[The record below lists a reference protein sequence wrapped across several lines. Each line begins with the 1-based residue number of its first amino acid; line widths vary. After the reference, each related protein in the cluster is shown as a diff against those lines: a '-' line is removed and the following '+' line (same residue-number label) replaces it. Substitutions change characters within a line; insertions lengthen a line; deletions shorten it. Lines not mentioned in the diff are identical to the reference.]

1 MPQQVLAQ
9 YASVNNKA
17 DQTANTPFQSYSG
30 EFVAPTNA
38 TQNSGIAGTN
48 AAANEAQPYFD
59 AATGTLGGAQSNVNP
74 INQAATGL
82 AAGSAQAVNPSDL
95 NGAAIDKYMSPYLKD
110 VVGSESQLLNQNNQQ
125 QQAGQLGNAIT
136 SGAFGGDRTGI
147 AAANLEQQQN
157 LSNANIYSGLLNQ
170 GYNTALGTAQ
180 QQQGV
185 GLAAGQANRAALGN
199 AATTLAGV
207 GQTAYGEGANTATTL
222 AGLGTGAQSAALQ
235 GSQAQ
240 IAAGTV
246 QQQTQQAQDTAE
258 YNQFL
263 QQQSY
268 PFQVDQFLASIAEG
282 TGALSGSTTTTQQPG
297 GFFSDERL
305 KEDMEPIGR
314 TFDGQPIYRYKMKGD
329 DRDRIGLSAQKVEKK
344 HPEAV
349 GVAGGFRYVDY
360 GKATEAAANRGHFHE
375 GGVVPFRR
383 AFAGGGGPDDGGGLD
398 AVLAAQRNMYASG
411 VGGGQQQRNIQAPA
425 ASHQLAVASGSPT
438 PAASGSSHVSQAV
451 GLGKDA
457 YKGYKWATK
466 PSATG
471 VNANPGN
478 TAGAPAPSNTAAGT
492 TTNFEAPS
500 AGVDGS
506 PGTTTTFDA
515 GLQSADSA
523 AAPAASEAAA
533 PVAADAAG
541 TGAADAGVAAGA
553 GADAAA
559 GAAAGIGG
567 GAAAGAAADAAGT
580 EAAALAAEYAAAYAA
595 AAAAAAKRGGRITRG
610 KFADGG
616 TPYETNGD
624 QLDIPVD
631 EQTNAH
637 LQSPGA
643 LVKRPTGMQIA
654 MKGGQ
659 PDQASS
665 TMGSIF
671 SNEAL
676 ARGGVAG
683 RRGYDDGG
691 APTDDTV
698 DDAPEV
704 ASDADRGAG
713 VTGGSK
719 DSLWEKVKKHA
730 TAENVIPIL
739 SGLAAMGTAK
749 TRSPGVALA
758 AGLGAGSQSY
768 LDTRAS
774 LAQSANEQAKTR
786 GVDIANRLNT
796 VKAKYAEDWQN
807 NQTPVPGAGASP
819 AAPTSPSMTGSQPV
833 SPEIEA
839 RNKYFVNPAMT
850 AQEQANYQRALGAK
864 SAGIEGPVQSAENAY
879 KQRVLNQ
886 QAQNQSAAQAEHDA
900 YYHVAT
906 DPETPAPVKTAAI
919 AKVNALRQWTGD
931 EYIDQGGA
939 LVNKRTGRPPI
950 GDAAQ
955 RIGPAKR
962 ADLMNEANAPIDV
975 PTSEPGVTK
984 QVPRW
989 QYRNFNN
996 ADEYVESIA
1005 PTPSAAGTAAPSGT
1019 PAASSRSTAPATSHV
1034 PAAQAPNADP
1044 VLTKALADPEYK
1056 VASAPVIRGQTPSD
1070 ENRKQVAARVEAKTG
1085 LQKDAEDATRASATA
1100 LQYSLA
1106 AKQIMDS
1113 KGKPV
1118 TGLFGPVAKEIS
1130 RVWGGVDATNY
1141 QEVAKYLGNAA
1152 VQNGKANFPNATQ
1165 SEVGL
1170 QLNELSPNLQQTD
1183 AAISD
1188 LIDSNI
1194 RSSKYTMDSAKRV
1207 GTYLNSSGDPQK
1219 FARWNQ
1225 TYYPR
1230 EDIVNATDK
1239 PATGGPPKGWTLH
1252 VDAKGRK
1259 AYVSPD
1265 GKQYQLVQ

>member
-1 MPQQVLAQ
+1 VGGKTATSTQQVQVPPQVLAAYQ
-9 YASVNNKA
+9 SVNQKA
-17 DQTANTPFQSYSG
+17 DTTAQTPFQQYG
-30 EFVAPTNA
+30 GQFVAPVNSE
-38 TQNSGIAGTN
+38 QQSGIAGTN

-59 AATGTLGGAQSNVNP
+59 AATGTLGNAQAGVNP

-125 QQAGQLGNAIT
+125 QQSGQLGNAIT

-170 GYNTALGTAQ
+170 GYNTALSTAQ

-185 GLAAGQANRAALGN
+185 GLAAGQANRAAQGQ
-199 AATTLAGV
+199 AAQTLAGV

-222 AGLGTGAQSAALQ
+222 AGLGTGVQSAGLQ

-263 QQQSY
+263 QEQSY

-329 DRDRIGLSAQKVEKK
+329 DRDRIGLSAQKVEKT

-383 AFAGGGGPDDGGGLD
+383 PAMAYGGGSDDSDGGLG
-398 AVLAAQRNMYASG
+398 AVLAAQRNMYG
-411 VGGGQQQRNIQAPA
+411 NQGGQQQRNIQAPA

-466 PSATG
+466 PSASG

-515 GLQSADSA
+515 GLQTGNASGLGAADTA
-523 AAPAASEAAA
+523 AAPAA
-533 PVAADAAG
+533 AD
-541 TGAADAGVAAGA
+541 AAGA
-553 GADAAA
+553 GAGDAAAVGAGDAAA
-559 GAAAGIGG
+559 GAGA
-567 GAAAGAAADAAGT
+567 GAAAGAAGSAAGAAAADS
-580 EAAALAAEYAAAYAA
+580 AAALAAEYAAAEVAA
-595 AAAAAAKRGGRITRG
+595 AAAVAAKRGGRIG
-610 KFADGG
+610 YAEGG
-616 TPYETNGD
+616 TPYETTGD

-631 EQTNAH
+631 QQTNH

-643 LVKRPTGMQIA
+643 LVKRPTGLQMA

-659 PDQASS
+659 PDQAMS
-665 TMGSIF
+665 TTGSIF

-683 RRGYDDGG
+683 RSGYDDGG

-698 DDAPEV
+698 DDAPDV
-704 ASDADRGAG
+704 ATDSDRGAG
-713 VTGGSK
+713 VVGSS
-719 DSLWEKVKKHA
+719 SLWDKVKKHA

-739 SGLAAMGTAK
+739 TGLAAMGTAK

-768 LDTRAS
+768 LDTRKS
-774 LAQSANEQAKTR
+774 LADTANEQAKTR
-786 GVDIANRLNT
+786 GVDVTNRLATMKANAAQSYLT
-796 VKAKYAEDWQN
+796 PGTPATAATPPPASPINAPQSPGAAAQALADQYKSKYAVTPWQPQEQDALKKARGAAIALGSDQPVQDATATRDQRVQNDTYVNQKAAQAEADSLYSTATRDPDPVARKAAEAKYNAIFQWTGDKWDDKEGNRVNSRTGAPAIGLAKQTLAPSADRFTDSFG
-807 NQTPVPGAGASP
+807 NQFIRDQQTGKMVPVGTGSGAGASSGA
-819 AAPTSPSMTGSQPV
+819 AAPATTSAGATPPVKFQQPVADQAHILQDIEGTRANTDVVAPTNRNINQHLLQLSSQTATGPGTQTIQRLAAVAGLPSGAKYQEIDAYLNRQAAMSATAMGVPHTNAGLAASQTATGTTEYTPQALQEKVKFADALNTGSIAYRQALDKSVGTGSTP
-833 SPEIEA
+833 
-839 RNKYFVNPAMT
+839 NL
-850 AQEQANYQRALGAK
+850 ANYQKFRSAWSKNFDPDIFRAEDAMRRNDTAELAALKERLGSK
-864 SAGIEGPVQSAENAY
+864 G
-879 KQRVLNQ
+879 
-886 QAQNQSAAQAEHDA
+886 
-900 YYHVAT
+900 
-906 DPETPAPVKTAAI
+906 
-919 AKVNALRQWTGD
+919 
-931 EYIDQGGA
+931 
-939 LVNKRTGRPPI
+939 
-950 GDAAQ
+950 
-955 RIGPAKR
+955 
-962 ADLMNEANAPIDV
+962 M
-975 PTSEPGVTK
+975 
-984 QVPRW
+984 
-989 QYRNFNN
+989 
-996 ADEYVESIA
+996 
-1005 PTPSAAGTAAPSGT
+1005 
-1019 PAASSRSTAPATSHV
+1019 
-1034 PAAQAPNADP
+1034 
-1044 VLTKALADPEYK
+1044 KALAQK
-1056 VASAPVIRGQTPSD
+1056 SANLRMLENGQ
-1070 ENRKQVAARVEAKTG
+1070 
-1085 LQKDAEDATRASATA
+1085 
-1100 LQYSLA
+1100 
-1106 AKQIMDS
+1106 M
-1113 KGKPV
+1113 
-1118 TGLFGPVAKEIS
+1118 
-1130 RVWGGVDATNY
+1130 
-1141 QEVAKYLGNAA
+1141 
-1152 VQNGKANFPNATQ
+1152 
-1165 SEVGL
+1165 
-1170 QLNELSPNLQQTD
+1170 
-1183 AAISD
+1183 
-1188 LIDSNI
+1188 
-1194 RSSKYTMDSAKRV
+1194 
-1207 GTYLNSSGDPQK
+1207 
-1219 FARWNQ
+1219 
-1225 TYYPR
+1225 
-1230 EDIVNATDK
+1230 
-1239 PATGGPPKGWTLH
+1239 PP
-1252 VDAKGRK
+1252 
-1259 AYVSPD
+1259 
-1265 GKQYQLVQ
+1265 

>member
-1 MPQQVLAQ
+1 MAVPPQVLAQ
-9 YASVNNKA
+9 YSSVNAKA
-17 DQTANTPFQSYSG
+17 DQTASQPFQSYNG

-38 TQNSGIAGTN
+38 TQNAGIAGTN
-48 AAANEAQPYFD
+48 AAAGEAQPYFG
-59 AATGTLGGAQSNVNP
+59 AATDTLGSAQSNVNP

-95 NGAAIDKYMSPYLKD
+95 DAASIQKYMSPYVQD
-110 VVGSESQLLNQNNQQ
+110 VAGSTAALLNQNNQQ
-125 QQAGQLGNAIT
+125 QQAGQLGSAIT

-157 LSNANIYSGLLNQ
+157 LSNASTYANILNT
-170 GYNTALGTAQ
+170 GYTNAQSVAQ

-185 GLAAGQANRAALGN
+185 GLAAGQANRAALGT
-199 AATTLAGV
+199 AAQTLSGV
-207 GQTAYGEGANTATTL
+207 GATQYGEGANTATTL
-222 AGLGTGAQSAALQ
+222 AGLGTGAQSAGLQ

-329 DRDRIGLSAQKVEKK
+329 ERDRIGLSAQKVEKT

-360 GKATEAAANRGHFHE
+360 GKATEEAANRGHFHE

-383 AFAGGGGPDDGGGLD
+383 AAMAYGGGPDDSDGGLG
-398 AVLAAQRNMYASG
+398 AVLAAQRNMYGSQGA
-411 VGGGQQQRNIQAPA
+411 QQHRDIQAPA
-425 ASHQLAVASGSPT
+425 ASHQLTVASGTPT
-438 PAASGSSHVSQAV
+438 PGASGSSHVSQAV

-478 TAGAPAPSNTAAGT
+478 TAGATAPSNTAAGT

-515 GLQSADSA
+515 GLQTGDASGLGAADT

-541 TGAADAGVAAGA
+541 TGAADAGAGVAAGA
-553 GADAAA
+553 VGDAAA
-559 GAAAGIGG
+559 GAAAGAAG

-631 EQTNAH
+631 SQTNAH

-698 DDAPEV
+698 DDTPEV
-704 ASDADRGAG
+704 ASDSDRGAG
-713 VTGGSK
+713 VSGGSK
-719 DSLWEKVKKHA
+719 DSLWDKVKKHA

-739 SGLAAMGTAK
+739 TGLAAMGTAK

-768 LDTRAS
+768 LDTRKS
-774 LAQSANEQAKTR
+774 LADTANEQAKTR
-786 GVDIANRLNT
+786 GVDVANRLAT
-796 VKAKYAEDWQN
+796 MKANAAQDYL
-807 NQTPVPGAGASP
+807 TPRTTPTQAP
-819 AAPTSPSMTGSQPV
+819 AAPASPINAPQ
-833 SPEIEA
+833 SP
-839 RNKYFVNPAMT
+839 
-850 AQEQANYQRALGAK
+850 GA
-864 SAGIEGPVQSAENAY
+864 
-879 KQRVLNQ
+879 
-886 QAQNQSAAQAEHDA
+886 AAQALADSYKSKYAVTPWQPQEQDA
-900 YYHVAT
+900 LKKARG
-906 DPETPAPVKTAAI
+906 AAI
-919 AKVNALRQWTGD
+919 ALNSDQPVQDAMAAREQRVQNDTYANQKAAQVEADQLYAAATRDPDPVARKAAEAKYNAIFQWTGD
-931 EYIDQGGA
+931 KWDDQQGNRVNSRTGAPAIGLAKQTLPPSADRFTDSFGNQFIRDQQSGRMVPVGAGAPAGGA
-939 LVNKRTGRPPI
+939 ATTSTPAVATSGATPPVKFQQPVADQAHI
-950 GDAAQ
+950 LQDIEGT
-955 RIGPAKR
+955 R
-962 ADLMNEANAPIDV
+962 ANTDV
-975 PTSEPGVTK
+975 V
-984 QVPRW
+984 
-989 QYRNFNN
+989 
-996 ADEYVESIA
+996 A
-1005 PTPSAAGTAAPSGT
+1005 PTNRNINQHLLQLSGETATGPGTQTIQKLAAVAGLPSGAKYQEIDAYLNRQAAMSATAMGVPHTNAGLAASQTATGTTEYT
-1019 PAASSRSTAPATSHV
+1019 PAALQEKVKFADALNTGAIAYRQALDKSVGTGSTPNLANYQKFRSAWAKNFDPDIFRAEDAMRRNDTAELASLKERLG
-1034 PAAQAPNADP
+1034 AKGM
-1044 VLTKALADPEYK
+1044 KALAQK
-1056 VASAPVIRGQTPSD
+1056 SANLRLLENGQ
-1070 ENRKQVAARVEAKTG
+1070 
-1085 LQKDAEDATRASATA
+1085 
-1100 LQYSLA
+1100 
-1106 AKQIMDS
+1106 I
-1113 KGKPV
+1113 
-1118 TGLFGPVAKEIS
+1118 
-1130 RVWGGVDATNY
+1130 
-1141 QEVAKYLGNAA
+1141 
-1152 VQNGKANFPNATQ
+1152 
-1165 SEVGL
+1165 
-1170 QLNELSPNLQQTD
+1170 
-1183 AAISD
+1183 
-1188 LIDSNI
+1188 
-1194 RSSKYTMDSAKRV
+1194 
-1207 GTYLNSSGDPQK
+1207 
-1219 FARWNQ
+1219 
-1225 TYYPR
+1225 
-1230 EDIVNATDK
+1230 
-1239 PATGGPPKGWTLH
+1239 PP
-1252 VDAKGRK
+1252 
-1259 AYVSPD
+1259 
-1265 GKQYQLVQ
+1265 